1 MKKIWYLSFALLAS
15 ISSCDIIDH
24 PIIDYGIGYREDLYG
39 PAPTFEPVSGNGG
52 GMRNVLLEDFTGHD
66 CGNCPDAHVVAEE
79 LLVEHPGRV
88 AVVSVHAGPLAEPLP
103 PDFPDDYR
111 TPEGEAYFSQ
121 LSFQVNPIGRVS
133 REGGP
138 ASIWSHAQ
146 WPAETENQL
155 NDNAAVVLQM
165 EASLDTILGNLNIHV
180 FDQWMQDVA
189 GNQNLVVLIT
199 ESKIIGPQLEYLPE
213 AYIHEEYEH
222 NHMLRT
228 SVSGLGGLSIA
239 NNPTTGEIGLSSYTY
254 EWNNNW
260 DWHNCYVVAFV
271 VDGTNGE
278 VLNAVEKKLD
288 E

>member
-1 MKKIWYLSFALLAS
+1 
-15 ISSCDIIDH
+15 
-24 PIIDYGIGYREDLYG
+24 
-39 PAPTFEPVSGNGG
+39 
-52 GMRNVLLEDFTGHD
+52 
-66 CGNCPDAHVVAEE
+66 
-79 LLVEHPGRV
+79 
-88 AVVSVHAGPLAEPLP
+88 
-103 PDFPDDYR
+103 
-111 TPEGEAYFSQ
+111 
-121 LSFQVNPIGRVS
+121 
-133 REGGP
+133 
-138 ASIWSHAQ
+138 
-146 WPAETENQL
+146 
-155 NDNAAVVLQM
+155 M

-189 GNQNLVVLIT
+189 GTQNLVVLIT